1 MAAVTSECGLAPR
14 EEDFAVRRLRR
25 VEAFDPAFRRFV
37 ADLTRCAPALED
49 LADTFPALLFALST
63 GYATPAQRERAFEL
77 VSAGAPLR
85 EAADALGVAWWLR
98 KLPPQAFVTPLPAL
112 PTDPDFGF
120 RIAGLIP
127 RDHRFA
133 PIWLA
138 RVAHGHEV
146 CGSRYALWLARQ
158 DDLIASSE
166 EFFMFMAAW
175 AWFSEHEGHLGNR
188 LLRKPWHAEMSFRR
202 AREELSV
209 WRQRLR
215 LIECLGFGIETPW
228 LSDGMAAGYTFVA
241 LRTVDDFVTESE
253 ALDNCLDQYADHLRT
268 GATAVFSIRKN
279 ARSIACVEI
288 GLHETEATMPTVV
301 QLRAARNR
309 RAPPDIW
316 QATYAW
322 IGSQPLEPLTPGR
335 HTPKPSKRME
345 ARRQLWGP
353 YFAFLAGTP
362 HEQPFRRVVM
372 APVVRRRMA
381 SGEHRVPRRRTAEL
395 QLRLR
400 ALGERIGVPA
410 LETAG
415 AGRGRS

>member
-14 EEDFAVRRLRR
+14 QEDAVVRRQRR
-25 VEAFDPAFRRFV
+25 IEAFHHAYRRFV
-37 ADLTRCAPALED
+37 ADLTSCSPALED

-63 GYATPAQRERAFEL
+63 GYATPAQRERAFDL

-85 EAADALGVAWWLR
+85 DAADALGVAWWLR
-98 KLPPQAFVTPLPAL
+98 KLPPQAFVAPLPAL
-112 PTDPDFGF
+112 STDPDFGF
-120 RIAGLIP
+120 RIAGLVP
-127 RDHRFA
+127 RDPRLA
-133 PIWLA
+133 PIWLS
-138 RVAHGHEV
+138 RVTHAHEA
-146 CGSRYALWLARQ
+146 CGPGYALWLARQ

-166 EFFMFMAAW
+166 ELFMFMAAW
-175 AWFSEHEGHLGNR
+175 AWFSEQEGHLGHR
-188 LLRKPWHAEMSFRR
+188 LLRKPWKCEMSFRR

-215 LIECLGFGIETPW
+215 LIEWLGFGIETPW
-228 LSDGMAAGYTFVA
+228 LTDGTAAGYNFVA
-241 LRTVDDFVTESE
+241 LRTVDDFVAESE

-279 ARSIACVEI
+279 ARSVACVEI

-309 RAPPDIW
+309 RAPPDVW

-322 IGSQPLEPLTPGR
+322 IGSQQLEPLMPER
-335 HTPKPSKRME
+335 HTPKPSKRAE

-353 YFAFLAGTP
+353 YLAFLAGTP
-362 HEQPFRRVVM
+362 HEQSFRRVVM

-381 SGEHRVPRRRTAEL
+381 GSEHRVPRRRTADL

-400 ALGERIGVPA
+400 ALGERIGVAA
-410 LETAG
+410 LEPA
-415 AGRGRS
+415 APGRGRS